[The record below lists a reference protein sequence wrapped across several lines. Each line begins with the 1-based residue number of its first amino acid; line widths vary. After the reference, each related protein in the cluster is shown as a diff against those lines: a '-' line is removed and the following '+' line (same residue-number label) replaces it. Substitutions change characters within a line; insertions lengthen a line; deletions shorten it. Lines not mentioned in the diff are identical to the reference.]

1 MNDRNTYERESKR
14 RDNYD
19 LIWYV
24 IDAACTI
31 AVVGLALLWIANTV
45 FGWLV

>member
-19 LIWYV
+19 QIWYV
-24 IDAACTI
+24 IYAARKI